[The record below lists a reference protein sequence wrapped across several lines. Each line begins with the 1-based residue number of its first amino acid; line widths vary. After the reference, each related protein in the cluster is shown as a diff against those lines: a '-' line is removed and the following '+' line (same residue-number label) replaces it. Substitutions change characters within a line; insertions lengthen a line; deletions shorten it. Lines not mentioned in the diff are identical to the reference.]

1 MEWKFPLRSSWHA
14 VISFDSIA
22 QRSFWDFKIR
32 PVLEFL
38 VAISNSK
45 LDMLFIADS
54 ISTGTVRV
62 SPFTTYKGDII
73 AKKNFVIFYLHS
85 EIEIWQHLRLAR
97 ELGQAD
103 FYHCAHFCEAVN
115 FSLSLLLCPTLPD
128 VDVYSKY
135 VYLLHHTR
143 FHSVRSL
150 VFEAS
155 GIERAIFSIQVDLYL
170 N

>member
-38 VAISNSK
+38 VAISSSK

-54 ISTGTVRV
+54 VSSGTVRF
-62 SPFTTYKGDII
+62 SPFTTYKGDRYLC
-73 AKKNFVIFYLHS
+73 KKYNFVIFYLHS

-97 ELGQAD
+97 VLGQEGL
-103 FYHCAHFCEAVN
+103 YHCAHFCKPVN
-115 FSLSLLLCPTLPD
+115 FSLSLLLCVSPTLSN

-135 VYLLHHTR
+135 MYPLHCTMFR
-143 FHSVRSL
+143 PFSCFWSL
-150 VFEAS
+150 RYFKS
-155 GIERAIFSIQVDLYL
+155 QYFQFK
-170 N
+170 